1 MAGIGDEL
9 LGYLVDTSAGE
20 EADAKRNLATAQF
33 ANGGAPITVN
43 RNAHRPS
50 PVVRKRTVAAAYAN
64 GRGNIGNK
72 IADIPSSAPSFDVP
86 AVDNGFGAINEA
98 MPFDPGFTPEQIPQA
113 WDNMA
118 NAINRKI
125 TGPSVLERLQ
135 NGNPPT
141 RDMYG
146 DVHDLS
152 APQVTN
158 TPEWAK
164 PWAEQNAA
172 YDNAMSKDLM
182 TPIKPQTAPVP
193 SPDDPADIPEK
204 YVIRQILGNTAMPF
218 LGGYR
223 WLAEN
228 TPLGALYG
236 DAPAEIGR
244 AVQDWQNHPADF
256 ETDWGR
262 DVGQHIASIGSSL
275 AQMALAGMTK
285 YPLTAI
291 GAMSGGSEYFDQRE
305 RGVDPFTATI
315 AAGLNGATESGL
327 EKLSGFGEGANAMK
341 ELFGAIG
348 KGSFKD
354 AAGRA
359 GRVLTNMA
367 LREEPSELATTP
379 IQSLISTATDP
390 THTPSDIA
398 PQMVDTFWDTAGMG
412 IGLGGVG
419 GTLNTAAK
427 VMENRQDAR
436 RQAAMSNMQDR
447 LNGLGFPTSPAE
459 AVDVY
464 NALARPN
471 IAPMEQAARENPT
484 GNAAETGR
492 RALDISRQRK
502 REDATVRRVNE
513 RANANVLSTGTQMA
527 GNNVV
532 NPELA
537 DKSGNQVLMDY
548 MNAVKNARIH
558 TAPTG
563 GGEGPELKA
572 EENSTSPEIPSGVVK
587 IDGRAMNVP
596 GRKGV
601 TVEHINERIKDNP
614 ALKATNVVQSIE
626 NLPED
631 VQAEIHDELKAQGM
645 EGRADLVEGYR
656 SKRTGQAFL
665 IGDNLKPERVEEV
678 ARHETIGHYG
688 LQGMMDETEKGSYD
702 KLMND
707 ISSSIES
714 NKVLQQLRDEVMKSQ
729 PGITGFQLAEEIA
742 AKMAER
748 NMHNT
753 FTQRIFGAIRRFL
766 HKAGLIKGNVTE
778 AQLSKYLRDSQ
789 KWLANGN
796 GIRGAEW
803 SGMMTNKAAAEGA
816 GNLSVS
822 ETADQKYMNAVRS
835 GDNATAS
842 KMVREQAASK
852 GYQTA
857 KDKFTDLD
865 SLRQLADDSESLNV
879 FSIANGISI
888 VPDNYFSYFGLR
900 MYGQDSKAGR
910 ESLNGIMQAM
920 ESIRRQMEKFGEVRE
935 MPTITVYR
943 AVPNNVED
951 GKLRSDGEWV
961 SPSRTYAKGH
971 GESRFGSGEYRI
983 IKEKVSAENL
993 WWDGNDINEWG
1004 FDDGNKY
1011 LYKNTKNN
1019 RKSLDAVTYDS
1030 KGNPIPLSKRFD
1042 ETKRSSNF
1050 SLSEEQKDEAVK
1062 EIFDSTK
1069 NKAINDEL
1077 DHLKSILGVSK
1088 DDVLNDVKQR
1098 WVSEFERRRGKI
1110 GKNKDIYKKDIF
1122 DAMQQKW
1129 IDYHIEDKIKPDD
1142 FKMTTTLPADASV
1155 EANIEHG
1162 RDAIRKA
1169 IQTKSD
1175 VDNAMYRP
1183 DAGWIDFKWGKV
1195 GKIKIES
1202 GKTDGWSGVYHI
1214 LIERLRKDG
1223 ITEDKSLADMDKIVE
1238 TIARG
1243 KPGYN
1248 QTFDNPNANVL
1259 IVHGNSGAVLSRDKN
1274 QKAWMLTGWGDI
1286 PGSGDIAVQG
1296 ADADTH
1302 PIADPDDDRVGAG
1315 HESNITQK
1323 DNENN
1328 TLSDKNN
1335 GNLSLS
1341 EDKKESEGRVLNREP
1356 SSFNERE
1363 QQVFDDFMSKRHDA
1377 DRIKDNLKKYA
1388 GTGWAKQAVEAVFVR
1403 QAMNDLMN
1411 GVEPD
1416 YESSMDFPNVRGLRK
1431 DLLEGGI
1438 DALRNRAI
1446 ENGLIGNASKPINNV
1461 NSSFLNCNPSKAC
1474 AKYCYATKGNYR
1486 YANVIVKSEMVTM
1499 LVEMDPKWTAEQVA
1513 DQYKR
1518 TREFHEEKA
1527 LRLFDKGDGDK
1538 AWIPF
1543 IKELNK
1549 QDIRVQIFS
1558 KRPDF
1563 LRQVPDVNLRLLSID
1578 ESNMELADQ
1587 NPDLPVA
1594 FVYAGEEQIDMLSKL
1609 ADRDQIGVVLPV
1621 KVGRSVLHK
1630 EKVDALKEAVPA
1642 VKEFLCP
1649 IDAGYKTIGKTG
1661 TKNKEGKIN
1670 WNCTMCDKAG
1680 GVGCYHGRVTKA
1692 IMEARAKV
1700 DASLLSADTP
1710 AELKAMQAQVL
1721 REALELKGML
1731 DAYYSR
1737 INQQESGDT
1746 EGELGTDPQVRRTA
1760 GGLGARISD
1769 ELGSKLQWLLQSIDD
1784 RTADT
1789 AAGMAGRK
1797 TEEVRS
1803 GRSEDVR
1810 EGLDKGTGRR
1820 VIPLKLVGENEGNN
1834 QRSDK
1839 GRGNGRGNLSVA
1851 EDESQDDTKNV
1862 GFFVPDITV
1871 ADNIIRAFQDQDV
1884 DIKRVE
1890 DAILKA
1896 GGAIN
1901 DESDVYLNKTL
1912 YISKVADRLERM
1924 NEEFTDPIL
1933 TLINESGVSFDEA
1946 SDWLYAR
1953 HVFLDDVNQQ
1963 LADINE
1969 NANADDALSGMSD
1982 GDAEN
1987 IYKKHSG
1994 NKKLQEMAKLVDK
2007 LMQRNVR
2014 ILVNSGLLTPEE
2026 ATAWSNKY
2034 EHYVP
2039 LKRDNLGI
2047 RSETAWESAK
2057 KWWKARGNAF
2067 KVKAEKNGPTGGMPK
2082 AGGVETRGKESKRRM
2097 GSERRA
2103 TNILGN
2109 VFASATAG
2117 IMRSQKQETAHAVL
2131 KLAQDNPNPDFWTVD
2146 KKEMVKRVNP
2156 QTGLVEITY
2165 RDPDTRPKDNIFV
2178 VKVDGIEHW
2187 VKFNENNARA
2197 MEMCKALKA
2206 ADAPQL
2212 MWITQAIGQLT
2223 RWTGG
2228 WLTTHNPVFALFN
2241 FMRDQQH
2248 MMFNLEDTPLKG
2260 KQLQVYK
2267 NMPGAMKGVWEVTRG
2282 ERVNSK
2288 WAKYFDEFKR
2298 NGGETGFIN
2307 NFANINDRVTD
2318 LKKRQKELARGKL
2331 NPRKWWS
2338 SFMDLIDDY
2347 NGITENGTRL
2357 AVYITTREN
2366 GLSEKQAARIAK
2378 EITVDFNRKGQR
2390 SSVLNAIYM
2399 FTNANIQG
2407 HARMFRAI
2415 KNSARARWIAMSM
2428 VALGAGLS
2436 YAARAMMGKDPD
2448 TDKDKYDEIS
2458 DFEKTTNWIF
2468 PTDTEG
2474 NYVKIPIA
2482 QGLHILPSIG
2492 RIAVDTILNLV
2503 NDKSSDTKHKIM
2515 HVIGQLMSLA
2525 SVTAD
2530 AFNPFGSAGSL
2541 PQLAMPSVLRPAM
2554 QAYENKTFT
2563 GGLLHKE
2570 DAAYNGYNA
2579 PAYEKAFK
2587 RTPGHWVTLSKL
2599 LNDFTGGD
2607 DVKPGKLN
2615 VAPET
2620 LRLLFSSVFMPGMS
2634 TNIDRALG
2642 TFEKGKDWKTED
2654 VPILNRLHG
2663 TAPNERMKEQ
2673 KTYELM
2679 DNWKQTIE
2687 QMKRYRKQAEQLY
2700 QKNPDDPRIK
2710 ELKQKYIDTRTE
2722 LGDGNEARGKARFK
2736 LFDMFNK
2743 DMIEINNRIREAKRG
2758 HNEKDVERLEDLR
2771 SNRLQR
2777 FQHKE
2782 NELFDKAALGN

>member
-9 LGYLVDTSAGE
+9 LGFLVDTSAGE
-20 EADAKRNLATAQF
+20 EADAQRNLATAQF

-50 PVVRKRTVAAAYAN
+50 PVVRKRTVTAAYAN
-64 GRGNIGNK
+64 GRDNIGNK
-72 IADIPSSAPSFDVP
+72 IADVPSSDADLPTVELPAVDVSAPSFDVP

-118 NAINRKI
+118 NALNRKI

-146 DVHDLS
+146 DAHDLS

-158 TPEWAK
+158 T
-164 PWAEQNAA
+164 
-172 YDNAMSKDLM
+172 
-182 TPIKPQTAPVP
+182 APVS

-204 YVIRQILGNTAMPF
+204 YVIRQILGNTVMPF

-262 DVGQHIASIGSSL
+262 DVGRHIASIGSSL

-315 AAGLNGATESGL
+315 AAGLNGATEFGF

-341 ELFGAIG
+341 ELFSAIG

-359 GRVLTNMA
+359 GRALTNMA
-367 LREEPSELATTP
+367 LREEPSELATTL

-390 THTPSDIA
+390 THTPSNIA

-436 RQAAMSNMQDR
+436 RQSAISNMQDR

-459 AVDVY
+459 AIDVV
-464 NALARPN
+464 NALSRPN

-484 GNAAETGR
+484 ANAAETGR
-492 RALDISRQRK
+492 RALDISKQRK

-513 RANANVLSTGTQMA
+513 RANANVLNTGNLSA
-527 GNNVV
+527 ANNVV
-532 NPELA
+532 DTQLL
-537 DKSGNQVLMDY
+537 DKNGDSALLDY
-548 MNAVKNARIH
+548 INAVKNARIH

-572 EENSTSPEIPSGVVK
+572 EENSASPEIPSGVVK

-601 TVEHINERIKDNP
+601 TVEHINERTKDNP
-614 ALKATNVVQSIE
+614 ALQATNVVQRIE
-626 NLPED
+626 DLPAEG
-631 VQAEIHDELKAQGM
+631 QADIHEELKAQGM
-645 EGRADLVEGYR
+645 EGRTDLVEGYR
-656 SKRTGQAFL
+656 SKRTGEAYL

-688 LQGMMDETEKGSYD
+688 LQGMMEDTEQGSYD

-707 ISSSIES
+707 ISNSIES

-729 PGITGFQLAEEIA
+729 PDITGYQLAEEIA

-748 NMHNT
+748 NMHNS

-766 HKAGLIKGNVTE
+766 HKAGLIKGNVTD

-796 GIRGAEW
+796 GIRGAQFQ
-803 SGMMTNKAAAEGA
+803 GMMSNKATAGA
-816 GNLSVS
+816 FSNPNGNMSVGFHELSQDVREES
-822 ETADQKYMNAVRS
+822 QDAGKYESNIDDIFAGRKPAHDIKKWQDSVES
-835 GDNATAS
+835 GDMKYEIRALSLMDSDERAEYL
-842 KMVREQAASK
+842 KEQKKNLKRSLVGHDLFTKAQNK
-852 GYQTA
+852 
-857 KDKFTDLD
+857 TDLMDKLSDDQIYQHLAGEVQARNVQNRLNMTPEERRNSLAESTEDVARKDQILITQGMEAMD
-865 SLRQLADDSESLNV
+865 SVNQSRTENDSESGN
-879 FSIANGISI
+879 
-888 VPDNYFSYFGLR
+888 
-900 MYGQDSKAGR
+900 
-910 ESLNGIMQAM
+910 
-920 ESIRRQMEKFGEVRE
+920 EK
-935 MPTITVYR
+935 
-943 AVPNNVED
+943 N
-951 GKLRSDGEWV
+951 SD
-961 SPSRTYAKGH
+961 
-971 GESRFGSGEYRI
+971 
-983 IKEKVSAENL
+983 ENSQQR
-993 WWDGNDINEWG
+993 GG
-1004 FDDGNKY
+1004 FD
-1011 LYKNTKNN
+1011 
-1019 RKSLDAVTYDS
+1019 
-1030 KGNPIPLSKRFD
+1030 
-1042 ETKRSSNF
+1042 
-1050 SLSEEQKDEAVK
+1050 
-1062 EIFDSTK
+1062 
-1069 NKAINDEL
+1069 
-1077 DHLKSILGVSK
+1077 
-1088 DDVLNDVKQR
+1088 
-1098 WVSEFERRRGKI
+1098 
-1110 GKNKDIYKKDIF
+1110 
-1122 DAMQQKW
+1122 
-1129 IDYHIEDKIKPDD
+1129 
-1142 FKMTTTLPADASV
+1142 
-1155 EANIEHG
+1155 
-1162 RDAIRKA
+1162 
-1169 IQTKSD
+1169 
-1175 VDNAMYRP
+1175 
-1183 DAGWIDFKWGKV
+1183 
-1195 GKIKIES
+1195 
-1202 GKTDGWSGVYHI
+1202 
-1214 LIERLRKDG
+1214 
-1223 ITEDKSLADMDKIVE
+1223 
-1238 TIARG
+1238 
-1243 KPGYN
+1243 
-1248 QTFDNPNANVL
+1248 
-1259 IVHGNSGAVLSRDKN
+1259 
-1274 QKAWMLTGWGDI
+1274 
-1286 PGSGDIAVQG
+1286 
-1296 ADADTH
+1296 
-1302 PIADPDDDRVGAG
+1302 
-1315 HESNITQK
+1315 
-1323 DNENN
+1323 
-1328 TLSDKNN
+1328 
-1335 GNLSLS
+1335 
-1341 EDKKESEGRVLNREP
+1341 
-1356 SSFNERE
+1356 
-1363 QQVFDDFMSKRHDA
+1363 
-1377 DRIKDNLKKYA
+1377 
-1388 GTGWAKQAVEAVFVR
+1388 
-1403 QAMNDLMN
+1403 
-1411 GVEPD
+1411 
-1416 YESSMDFPNVRGLRK
+1416 
-1431 DLLEGGI
+1431 
-1438 DALRNRAI
+1438 
-1446 ENGLIGNASKPINNV
+1446 
-1461 NSSFLNCNPSKAC
+1461 
-1474 AKYCYATKGNYR
+1474 
-1486 YANVIVKSEMVTM
+1486 
-1499 LVEMDPKWTAEQVA
+1499 
-1513 DQYKR
+1513 
-1518 TREFHEEKA
+1518 
-1527 LRLFDKGDGDK
+1527 
-1538 AWIPF
+1538 
-1543 IKELNK
+1543 
-1549 QDIRVQIFS
+1549 
-1558 KRPDF
+1558 
-1563 LRQVPDVNLRLLSID
+1563 
-1578 ESNMELADQ
+1578 
-1587 NPDLPVA
+1587 
-1594 FVYAGEEQIDMLSKL
+1594 
-1609 ADRDQIGVVLPV
+1609 
-1621 KVGRSVLHK
+1621 
-1630 EKVDALKEAVPA
+1630 
-1642 VKEFLCP
+1642 
-1649 IDAGYKTIGKTG
+1649 
-1661 TKNKEGKIN
+1661 
-1670 WNCTMCDKAG
+1670 
-1680 GVGCYHGRVTKA
+1680 
-1692 IMEARAKV
+1692 
-1700 DASLLSADTP
+1700 
-1710 AELKAMQAQVL
+1710 
-1721 REALELKGML
+1721 
-1731 DAYYSR
+1731 
-1737 INQQESGDT
+1737 
-1746 EGELGTDPQVRRTA
+1746 
-1760 GGLGARISD
+1760 
-1769 ELGSKLQWLLQSIDD
+1769 
-1784 RTADT
+1784 
-1789 AAGMAGRK
+1789 
-1797 TEEVRS
+1797 
-1803 GRSEDVR
+1803 
-1810 EGLDKGTGRR
+1810 
-1820 VIPLKLVGENEGNN
+1820 
-1834 QRSDK
+1834 
-1839 GRGNGRGNLSVA
+1839 
-1851 EDESQDDTKNV
+1851 
-1862 GFFVPDITV
+1862 VPDITV

-1890 DAILKA
+1890 DAILKT
-1896 GGAIN
+1896 GGAIT

-1924 NEEFTDPIL
+1924 NKEFTDPIL
-1933 TLINESGVSFDEA
+1933 TLVNESGVSYNEA

-2014 ILVNSGLLTPEE
+2014 ILVNSGLLTLEE

-2039 LKRDNLGI
+2039 LKRDNLSI
-2047 RSETAWESAK
+2047 RSETAWERVK

-2117 IMRSQKQETAHAVL
+2117 IMRSQKQEVAHAVL

-2146 KKEMVKRVNP
+2146 KKELVKRVNP
-2156 QTGLVEITY
+2156 QTGLVEMTY

-2187 VKFNENNARA
+2187 VKFNENDARA

-2260 KQLQVYK
+2260 KQLQVFK
-2267 NMPGAMKGVWEVTRG
+2267 NLPGAMKGVWEVTRG

-2357 AVYITTREN
+2357 AVYITSREN
-2366 GLSEKQAARIAK
+2366 GLSGKQAARIAK

-2390 SSVLNAIYM
+2390 SSALNAIYM

-2482 QGLHILPSIG
+2482 QGLHLLPSIG
-2492 RIAVDTILNLV
+2492 RIAVDTILNLA
-2503 NDKSSDTKHKIM
+2503 NDKSSDAKHK
-2515 HVIGQLMSLA
+2515 VIHIIGRLMSLA

-2530 AFNPFGSAGSL
+2530 AFNPLGSAGSL
-2541 PQLAMPSVLRPAM
+2541 PQLATPSVLRPAM
-2554 QAYENKTFT
+2554 QVYENKTFT
-2563 GGLLHKE
+2563 GGLLHKN

-2579 PAYEKAFK
+2579 PAYKKAFK
-2587 RTPGHWVTLSKL
+2587 RTPDHWVTLSKL

-2642 TFEKGKDWKTED
+2642 TFEKGKEWKTED

-2687 QMKRYRKQAEQLY
+2687 QMKRYRKQAKQLY

-2722 LGDGNEARGKARFK
+2722 LGDGNEDRGKARFK
-2736 LFDMFNK
+2736 LFNMFNK
-2743 DMIEINNRIREAKRG
+2743 DMIKINNRIREAKRG
-2758 HNEKDVERLEDLR
+2758 HNEEEVKRLEDLR
-2771 SNRLQR
+2771 SNLLQR